1 MNTEINNDELDDFNT
16 DDTDYFE
23 TENDQNYLDDE
34 DENNENDE
42 GDEDDD
48 SEYEEDFENSQ
59 DDEDEDDGGYDG
71 YSIGYFTVNDD
82 KEVVESDEP
91 RLIKLM
97 EEYEGGPDEYS
108 IYDNM
113 LDDINSDEYDD
124 IDSEENEYDDTDS
137 EMYNDPD
144 FKNALYINS
153 ELNEFNDSF
162 TTIKNPY
169 FALNAL
175 RDFLFNFNLIL
186 PHFDLPSN
194 YDEWVFDVSL
204 ENKSEFVKSR
214 YICHIEI
221 LCGEN
226 DDSYSVNAGIYPK

>member
-1 MNTEINNDELDDFNT
+1 MNNEINNDEIYDDELN
-16 DDTDYFE
+16 DVDTGDSDYFE
-23 TENDQNYLDDE
+23 SENDQDDLNDIDDE
-34 DENNENDE
+34 TTEDT
-42 GDEDDD
+42 DEDD
-48 SEYEEDFENSQ
+48 FVNSQ
-59 DDEDEDDGGYDG
+59 DDNEEEDNEYDG

-91 RLIKLM
+91 QLIKLM

-113 LDDINSDEYDD
+113 LDDINSDGYDD
-124 IDSEENEYDDTDS
+124 GENEEDENEE
-137 EMYNDPD
+137 EMYDDPD
-144 FKNALYINS
+144 FKNAIYINS
-153 ELNEFNDSF
+153 ELNEFNESF
-162 TTIKNPY
+162 TSVKNPY

>member
-1 MNTEINNDELDDFNT
+1 MNNEINNDEIYDDELN
-16 DDTDYFE
+16 DVDTGDSDYFE
-23 TENDQNYLDDE
+23 SENDQDDLNDIDDE
-34 DENNENDE
+34 TTEDT
-42 GDEDDD
+42 DEDD
-48 SEYEEDFENSQ
+48 FVNSQ
-59 DDEDEDDGGYDG
+59 DDNEEEDNEYDG

-91 RLIKLM
+91 QLIKLM

-113 LDDINSDEYDD
+113 LDDINSDGYDD
-124 IDSEENEYDDTDS
+124 GENEEDENEE
-137 EMYNDPD
+137 EMYDDPD
-144 FKNALYINS
+144 FKNAIYINS
-153 ELNEFNDSF
+153 ELNEFNESF
-162 TTIKNPY
+162 TSVKNPY

-204 ENKSEFVKSR
+204 ENKSDFIKSK

-221 LCGEN
+221 LCGET
-226 DDSYSVNAGIYPK
+226 DDYYSVIAGVYPK

>member
-1 MNTEINNDELDDFNT
+1 MNTEINNDELDDLNT
-16 DDTDYFE
+16 NDNDDIDYFE
-23 TENDQNYLDDE
+23 TENDQNDLNDDK
-34 DENNENDE
+34 DENDE
-42 GDEDDD
+42 DD
-48 SEYEEDFENSQ
+48 SEYEEGFENSQ
-59 DDEDEDDGGYDG
+59 DDEDDGYDG

-82 KEVVESDEP
+82 REVVESDEP
-91 RLIKLM
+91 QLIKLM
-97 EEYEGGPDEYS
+97 EDYEGGPDEYN

-113 LDDINSDEYDD
+113 LDDINSGEYDD
-124 IDSEENEYDDTDS
+124 IDGGEDEYNDTDS

-144 FKNALYINS
+144 FKNAHYINS

-221 LCGEN
+221 LCGET

>member
-1 MNTEINNDELDDFNT
+1 MNNEINNDEIYDDELN
-16 DDTDYFE
+16 DVDTGDSDYFE
-23 TENDQNYLDDE
+23 SENDQDDLNDIDDE
-34 DENNENDE
+34 TTEDT
-42 GDEDDD
+42 DEDD
-48 SEYEEDFENSQ
+48 FVNSQ
-59 DDEDEDDGGYDG
+59 DDDEEEDNEYDG

-91 RLIKLM
+91 QLIKLM

-113 LDDINSDEYDD
+113 LDDINSDGYDD
-124 IDSEENEYDDTDS
+124 GENEEDENEE
-137 EMYNDPD
+137 EMYDDPD
-144 FKNALYINS
+144 FKNAIYINS
-153 ELNEFNDSF
+153 ELNEFNESF
-162 TTIKNPY
+162 TSVKNPY

-221 LCGEN
+221 LCGET